1 MAKNKKAAYKR
12 NASKRAMQKKASRK
26 KALSRGS
33 SPESTA
39 ASLGGLFSPPS
50 LKDLFGAQKKAHKEI
65 PPAEAVDGLLL
76 LKVELRNNQHPVWRR
91 ILISSDKQFSDLHY
105 EIQRK
110 FEWDDDHLAGFFF
123 DRPYG
128 PDISERTPFDG
139 FVPDP
144 KLKAFLRPGV
154 KIFYVFDYGDDW
166 IHSITVEDVFASEDN
181 VPPDL
186 VWSEGEAIEQYPNYD
201 DEE

>member
-12 NASKRAMQKKASRK
+12 NASKRAMQKKTARK
-26 KALSRGS
+26 KALARGS

-39 ASLGGLFSPPS
+39 ASLGGLFP
-50 LKDLFGAQKKAHKEI
+50 FVAQKKAHKEI

-76 LKVELRNNQHPVWRR
+76 LKIELHNNQHPVWRR
-91 ILISSDKQFSDLHY
+91 ILISSDKQFSDLHN

-110 FEWDDDHLAGFFF
+110 FEWDDDHIAGFFF

-128 PDISERTPFDG
+128 PDISERTSFAG
-139 FVPDP
+139 FVPNP

-181 VPPDL
+181 VPQDL